1 MVAFVFTIRKKQD
14 STIAEMAWIIA
25 NPDYMRSAVVPY
37 YSFNIL
43 SYPEYSEKPIA
54 TSECITTSILN
65 VITPAVLGNYLLGM
79 YSYFLNIHGKRFAKP
94 YTPTQLIKV
103 TKHTVEMEELMPAAD
118 EYEWSLVPRH
128 LDVKN
133 GAFCLFWK
141 ANALPIK
148 IELSLEEELTVEE
161 NNKSPASEIMELSP
175 DALPPVEAESSLLR
189 LTSDTQLRDKKTVHE
204 ARIRAKWSQYKAE
217 KAIAKYLQRYGELDE
232 ELLSDSSSDEDDSEN
247 E

>member
-1 MVAFVFTIRKKQD
+1 
-14 STIAEMAWIIA
+14 MAWEIA
-25 NPDYMRSAVVPY
+25 NPDYMRSAAIPY

-43 SYPEYSEKPIA
+43 SHPEYTEKPVA
-54 TSECITTSILN
+54 PSESLTTSILN

-79 YSYFLNIHGKRFAKP
+79 YSHFLNVHGKRFAKP

-103 TKHTVEMEELMPAAD
+103 TTHNIETEGCHDTD
-118 EYEWSLVPRH
+118 EYEWTLEPLH

-141 ANALPIK
+141 ASARAIK
-148 IELSLEEELTVEE
+148 IELGVEEEVAEVAE
-161 NNKSPASEIMELSP
+161 PVDKSPASEIMEVSP
-175 DALPPVEAESSLLR
+175 DALPPVEAESNLLR
-189 LTSDTQLRDKKTVHE
+189 LTSDTQLRDKKIVQE
-204 ARIRAKWSQYKAE
+204 ARIRAKWAQYKAE

-232 ELLSDSSSDEDDSEN
+232 DLLSDSSSDDDDESEN